1 MNPIK
6 LLKFGKNVGLL
17 IPAVT
22 ARKAGLL
29 SGNFVRV
36 IFLDREIRVRPV
48 AVPCVDDY
56 EYAPVEGDS
65 DTEEPQEHRA
75 KW

>member
-1 MNPIK
+1 MNVK

-48 AVPCVDDY
+48 AVPRVDDY
-56 EYAPVEGDS
+56 EYAPVEGDPDS
-65 DTEEPQEHRA
+65 EEPEERRG